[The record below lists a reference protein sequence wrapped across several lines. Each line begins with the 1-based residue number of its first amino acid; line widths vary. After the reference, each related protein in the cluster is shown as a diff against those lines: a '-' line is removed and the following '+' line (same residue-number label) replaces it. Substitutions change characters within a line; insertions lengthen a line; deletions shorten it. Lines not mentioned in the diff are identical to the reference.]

1 MQVLSAIAVKQAA
14 CRDKPYKITDGGGL
28 YVLVKAKGKYW
39 RYNYRFA
46 GKRKTLALGVY
57 PDISLAEA
65 RKRHQKAREQLADGI
80 DPIDAK
86 KITSSAGVID
96 TFELIGEEWFSL
108 YMLEKSKKHR
118 DRARGMLN
126 NDLYPIFGKRSIDQI
141 KTTDALSS

>member
-14 CRDKPYKITDGGGL
+14 CKDKPYKITDGGGL

-65 RKRHQKAREQLADGI
+65 RKRHQKAREQIADGI
-80 DPIDAK
+80 DPMAERK
-86 KITSSAGVID
+86 SSNLQGAIVAGD
-96 TFELIGEEWFSL
+96 TFEVVGEEW
-108 YMLEKSKKHR
+108 
-118 DRARGMLN
+118 
-126 NDLYPIFGKRSIDQI
+126 
-141 KTTDALSS
+141 